1 MTRSQKDRKN
11 TLRHLRSLEAPR
23 WQEIDAINMESMR
36 MLKASRREARANNG
50 AWALALFDKLGGC

>member
-11 TLRHLRSLEAPR
+11 TLRHLRNPEASR
-23 WQEIDAINMESMR
+23 WREIDAINMESMR
-36 MLKASRREARANNG
+36 TLKAAQRARVA